1 VLRIIGPIVGPG
13 LVGVIALVTL
23 RIALGDRSRRW
34 WVMAG
39 VAALVGTV
47 ALLAVSAHLFLQLA
61 GRRSWVVLMWSEL
74 AVLGAAAPPV
84 LFSGSRGGPTRG
96 LLAVAMLAGS
106 LVVSSVGLAAGLTL
120 ACGRRA
126 DCFVRMRSA
135 PGAGAIWTGTT
146 KTSSAR

>member
-1 VLRIIGPIVGPG
+1 
-13 LVGVIALVTL
+13 
-23 RIALGDRSRRW
+23 
-34 WVMAG
+34 MAG
-39 VAALVGTV
+39 VVALVGTA
-47 ALLAVSAHLFLQLA
+47 ALLAASAHLFLQLA

-106 LVVSSVGLAAGLTL
+106 LVVSSVGMAAGLTL

-126 DCFVRMRSA
+126 ACFIRVRSA
-135 PGAGAIWTGTT
+135 PGASAVWTGTI
-146 KTSSAR
+146 KTSSER